1 MNSNQTKGATRLNAK
16 DLQQELKISQAT
28 YYRMVKEG
36 MPYTTKGKVKFFDL
50 QEVQNWIVA
59 RQSADGISDL
69 KIGQTYKNDEIAMI
83 FKCSTQGG
91 MRRSHATNTL
101 VLFTDHSNTSAV
113 YEDKWIDNVLHYTG
127 MGLEGDQDLEA
138 AQNKTLSESPNTS
151 IRVFLFETLSPTNHT
166 YLGEVKLI
174 DQPYFVEEK
183 DQNGTLRQVIK
194 FPLATVQNFHL
205 QQKELTLNSEAKER
219 KVKSLSVEEIAKKAQ
234 QASNAA
240 MLFGKHLDKKSPKR
254 SPVRR
259 AITDVYDRSPHI
271 ARYVKQLAA
280 GHCQLCEKP
289 APFKDASGT
298 PFLECHHIHWLS
310 EGGLDTIE
318 NTIALCSNCHR
329 KMHILNLEEDV
340 KKLKNIA
347 KQYPTI

>member
-1 MNSNQTKGATRLNAK
+1 MNAK

-36 MPYTTKGKVKFFDL
+36 MPHTPIGKTKHFNLK
-50 QEVQNWIVA
+50 EVQAWIEA
-59 RQSADGISDL
+59 RQSADGISEL
-69 KIGQTYKNDEIAMI
+69 VIGAVYKNDSIAMT

-113 YEDKWIDNVLHYTG
+113 YEDKWIGNVLHYTG

-174 DQPYFVEEK
+174 DKPYFVEEK

-194 FPLATVQNFHL
+194 FPLTTVQNVHL

-219 KVKSLSVEEIAKKAQ
+219 KVRSLSADEIAAKAQ

-240 MLFGKHLDKKSPKR
+240 TLLDKHLDKKLAER

-259 AITDVYDRSPHI
+259 VITNVYDRNPYI

-280 GHCQLCEKP
+280 GYCQLCEKP

-298 PFLECHHIHWLS
+298 PFLESHHIHWLS

-318 NTIALCSNCHR
+318 NTIALCSNCHK

-340 KKLKNIA
+340 KKLKGIA
-347 KQYPTI
+347 KHYPTI